1 MYIYIYIYIY
11 MSTLRKYSFL
21 FATLTQKYSQIVT
34 ILKSAFLQGNG
45 PILS

>member
-1 MYIYIYIYIY
+1 

-34 ILKSAFLQGNG
+34 ILKVRFYKEIDQFCCNL
-45 PILS
+45 